1 LKPASRRKVVGLF
14 DRYIAV
20 DWSAANT
27 PKTGADSIWI
37 GEAQRTRDVVRRRPS
52 RNPPTRSAAMADIC
66 DVLVK
71 ARWRGERVMVGF
83 DFVFGYPL
91 GAAAAIAGEPSWR
104 ALWRK
109 LAALIE
115 DSDSNLSNR
124 FEVAARINSA
134 ITGDCPRYYGHPNGR
149 NIAGLT
155 LKRPEVARG
164 KVRDRRLAEAR
175 VKGPQPVWK
184 LIGVG
189 SVGSQTMLGI
199 PRLEALRTDPRFA
212 NEIAVW
218 PFETEFERKLNPPI
232 LIMEI
237 YPSLFDV
244 PAKDGVPRDRM
255 QVETAARRFAELDAA
270 GDLVTILSAPD
281 GLSAQDRD
289 AVLREEG
296 WIAGIAC
303 QPLLRGRA

>member
-1 LKPASRRKVVGLF
+1 LKPAFRRKVVGLF

-37 GEAQRTRDVVRRRPS
+37 GEAQRTGDVVRRRPS

-66 DVLVK
+66 DTLAK
-71 ARWRGERVMVGF
+71 ARANGERVMLGF
-83 DFVFGYPL
+83 DFVFGYPA
-91 GAAAAIAGEPSWR
+91 GAAKAIAGEASWR

-109 LAALIE
+109 VSALIE

-149 NIAGLT
+149 SIAGLT
-155 LKRPEVARG
+155 LKRPEATRG
-164 KVRDRRLAEAR
+164 RVRDRRLAEAR

-199 PRLEALRTDPRFA
+199 ARLETLRGDPCFVD
-212 NEIAVW
+212 EIAIW
-218 PFETEFERKLNPPI
+218 PFETEFERALKRPI
-232 LIMEI
+232 TVVEI

-244 PAKDGVPRDRM
+244 PVRPDVPRDRL
-255 QVETAARRFAELDAA
+255 QVEVAARRFAELDAT
-270 GDLVTILSAPD
+270 GDLVTILSAPAD
-281 GLSAQDRD
+281 LSTAERE
-289 AVLREEG
+289 AVLKEEG

-303 QPLLRGRA
+303 QDVLRGRA